1 MSKCLNPD
9 CLNQNPPTTKFCQ
22 KCGNKLLLGDRYR
35 AVKYI
40 SEGGFGR
47 TFKAVDEHRLDT
59 VCVIKQFL
67 PQQQGSAAIQKAT
80 ELFKQEA
87 VRLRDLGKHPQIP
100 DLLAFFE
107 QDNRFY
113 LVQEFID
120 GEDLLKELQQ
130 QGKFSEKQIKQLLNE
145 LLQILDFVHKQKVIH
160 RDIKPDNIIRN
171 PHGSLVLI
179 DFGVAKELSGS
190 VLTRVGTVTGSP
202 GYAAPEQMQGHVF
215 PASDLYSLGVTCIR
229 LLTGC
234 LLEEKNG
241 TWVDEIF
248 DPMQMEWVWRNKSV
262 SISNDLAEI
271 LDKMI
276 LFPVGAR
283 YQSAAEVLQS
293 LNSGSVVSTPI
304 STKPQPKPVQP
315 SPVAPTPIS
324 AKPQPKS
331 VQPLPAT
338 LTKISAKSQAKP
350 SHLQSF
356 TEELANGITL
366 EMIAIPG
373 GSFTMGVSQTEEGSR
388 DLERPQHRVK
398 IQPFLIGKYT
408 ITQSQWK
415 AVAKL
420 PKIQF
425 DLNPDPSYFKKN
437 YFFTN
442 INRPVEQV
450 SWYDTVEFCARLS
463 KKTGHNYRLPSEAE
477 WEYACRAGTTTPF
490 YFGRIITTNQVNY
503 RGNYSDGNLP
513 KGQYREQTTDVGSFP
528 PNAFGLYDMHGN
540 VWEWCADPFHDSY
553 HGAPTDGSVW
563 DENTNNNRYQNYI
576 NLLIKSKNDKRT
588 RLLRGGAWL
597 NYSDHCRAACRNN
610 YSPDTRNFIIGFRV
624 VCAVV

>member
-1 MSKCLNPD
+1 MSQCLNPD
-9 CLNQNPPTTKFCQ
+9 CQHPNPPITNFCQ

-59 VCVIKQFL
+59 ICVIKQFL
-67 PQQQGSAAIQKAT
+67 PQLQGSAAIQKAT

-107 QDNRFY
+107 QDKRFY

-120 GEDLLKELQQ
+120 GEDLSKELEQ
-130 QGKFSEKQIKQLLNE
+130 QGKFSEKQIKQLLTE
-145 LLQILDFVHKQKVIH
+145 LLPILDFVHKQKVIH
-160 RDIKPDNIIRN
+160 RDIKPENIIRN
-171 PHGSLVLI
+171 SHGSLVLI

-190 VLTRVGTVTGSP
+190 VLTRVGTVAGTP

-234 LLEEKNG
+234 LMAEKNG
-241 TWVDEIF
+241 SLVDELF
-248 DPMQMEWVWRNKSV
+248 DPMQMEWLWKNKAI
-262 SISNDLAEI
+262 SISNELGKV
-271 LDKMI
+271 LDKML

-283 YQSAAEVLQS
+283 YQSAAEVLQA
-293 LNSGSVVSTPI
+293 LNPVSVSPTQI
-304 STKPQPKPVQP
+304 SAPPPQSKPVQP
-315 SPVAPTPIS
+315 SPVVPTKIS
-324 AKPQPKS
+324 APPQAKPF
-331 VQPLPAT
+331 QPLPPVPPT
-338 LTKISAKSQAKP
+338 QISAKSQPKASQLK
-350 SHLQSF
+350 SF
-356 TEELANGITL
+356 TEDLGNGVNL

-373 GSFTMGVSQTEEGSR
+373 GTFTMGAPENEPESQYNEK
-388 DLERPQHRVK
+388 PQHRVK
-398 IQPFLIGKYT
+398 IQPFLIGKYA
-408 ITQSQWK
+408 ITQAQWK

-420 PKIQF
+420 PRIQF

-437 YFFTN
+437 YLFTN
-442 INRPVEQV
+442 IKRPVEQV
-450 SWYDTVEFCARLS
+450 SWYDAVEFCARLS
-463 KKTGHNYRLPSEAE
+463 KKTGRNYRLPSEAE
-477 WEYACRAGTTTPF
+477 WEYACRAGTTTRF
-490 YFGRIITTNQVNY
+490 YFGQTITTNQVNY
-503 RGNYSDGNLP
+503 RGNYSDGNSP
-513 KGQYREQTTDVGSFP
+513 KSQYREQTTDVGSFP

-540 VWEWCADPFHDSY
+540 VWEWCADPSHKNY
-553 HGAPTDGSVW
+553 HGAPTDGRVW
-563 DENTNNNRYQNYI
+563 DENTNNNRYQNHI
-576 NLLIKSKNDKRT
+576 NLLIKSKNDRRT

-597 NYSDHCRAACRNN
+597 NYPDYCRAACRND

-624 VCAVV
+624 VL

>member
-9 CLNQNPPTTKFCQ
+9 CLNQNPTTKFCQ

-47 TFKAVDEHRLDT
+47 TFKALDEHRLDT

-120 GEDLLKELQQ
+120 GEDLLKDLQQ

-145 LLQILDFVHKQKVIH
+145 LLEILDFVHKQKVIH

-171 PHGSLVLI
+171 SHGSLVLI
-179 DFGVAKELSGS
+179 DFGVAKGLSGS

-234 LLEEKNG
+234 LPEEKNG

-248 DPMQMEWVWRNKSV
+248 EPMQMEWVWRNKSV

-276 LFPVGAR
+276 QFPVGAR
-283 YQSAAEVLQS
+283 YQSAAEVLQA

-304 STKPQPKPVQP
+304 SAKSQPKPVQP
-315 SPVAPTPIS
+315 SPAAPTP
-324 AKPQPKS
+324 
-331 VQPLPAT
+331 T
-338 LTKISAKSQAKP
+338 SAKSQLNL
-350 SHLQSF
+350 SQLQSF
-356 TEELANGITL
+356 TEDLGNGITL
-366 EMIAIPG
+366 EMIAISG
-373 GSFTMGVSQTEEGSR
+373 GSFTMGSPPNEAESC
-388 DLERPQHRVK
+388 DNEKPQHLVT
-398 IQPFLIGKYT
+398 IQAFLMGKYA
-408 ITQSQWK
+408 ITQAQWK
-415 AVAKL
+415 AIAKL

-425 DLNPDPSYFKKN
+425 DLNPDPSSFKGN
-437 YFFTN
+437 
-442 INRPVEQV
+442 NRPVEKV
-450 SWYDTVEFCARLS
+450 SWYDAVEFCARLS
-463 KKTGHNYRLPSEAE
+463 KKTGRNYRLPSEAE

-490 YFGRIITTNQVNY
+490 YFGQTITTDLVNY
-503 RGNYSDGNLP
+503 NGEYSYDNSP
-513 KGQYREQTTDVGSFP
+513 TGQYRGQTTDVGSFP

-540 VWEWCADPFHDSY
+540 VSEWCADPWHKSY

-563 DENTNNNRYQNYI
+563 DKNNDNRYQNNI
-576 NLLIKSKNDKRT
+576 DLLVKSIHDKRT
-588 RLLRGGAWL
+588 RLLRGGSWL
-597 NYSDHCRAACRNN
+597 NYPVYCRAAFRFN
-610 YSPDTRNFIIGFRV
+610 YDAPDIRSSLLGFRV
-624 VCAVV
+624 VSAVVWTS

>member
-47 TFKAVDEHRLDT
+47 TFKALDEHRLDT
-59 VCVIKQFL
+59 ICVIKQFL

-120 GEDLLKELQQ
+120 GEDLLKELQK

-171 PHGSLVLI
+171 ARGSLVLI

-202 GYAAPEQMQGHVF
+202 GYAAPEQMHGHVF

-234 LLEEKNG
+234 LPEEKNG
-241 TWVDEIF
+241 SWVDEIF
-248 DPMQMEWVWRNKSV
+248 EPMQMEWVWRNKSV

-283 YQSAAEVLQS
+283 YQSAAEVLQA
-293 LNSGSVVSTPI
+293 LNYGSVVSTPI
-304 STKPQPKPVQP
+304 SFEPQPKP
-315 SPVAPTPIS
+315 
-324 AKPQPKS
+324 
-331 VQPLPAT
+331 
-338 LTKISAKSQAKP
+338 SQ
-350 SHLQSF
+350 LQSF
-356 TEELANGITL
+356 TEDLGNGITL

-373 GSFTMGVSQTEEGSR
+373 GSFTMGAPLNEAQSADR
-388 DLERPQHRVK
+388 ERPQHLVK
-398 IQPFLIGKYT
+398 IQAFLMGKYA
-408 ITQSQWK
+408 ITQAQWK
-415 AVAKL
+415 AIAKL
-420 PKIQF
+420 PKILF
-425 DLNPDPSYFKKN
+425 DLDPDPSSFKGD
-437 YFFTN
+437 
-442 INRPVEQV
+442 NRPVENF

-463 KKTGHNYRLPSEAE
+463 KKTGRNYCLPSEAE

-490 YFGRIITTNQVNY
+490 YFGQTITTDRVNY
-503 RGNYSDGNLP
+503 DGKYSYNNSP
-513 KGQYREQTTDVGSFP
+513 AGQYRKKTTDVGSFP

-540 VWEWCADPFHDSY
+540 VWEWCADPWHNSY
-553 HGAPTDGSVW
+553 QGVPTDGSVW
-563 DENTNNNRYQNYI
+563 DENNNDNCYLSSINLVVNFKSDNRY
-576 NLLIKSKNDKRT
+576 
-588 RLLRGGAWL
+588 RLRRGGSWL
-597 NYSDHCRAACRNN
+597 SAPVHCRAAYRYYNAPGDRG
-610 YSPDTRNFIIGFRV
+610 SGIGFRV
-624 VCAVV
+624 VCVVV